1 MNYYPLW
8 HCLDDKSREA
18 LKPFLPKD
26 WYEPSNTIGKQKP
39 IAVADDS
46 SEEYEREM
54 KKKPG
59 RD

>member
-18 LKPFLPKD
+18 LRPFLPKD
-26 WYEPSNTIGKQKP
+26 WYEPSNTDRQKP
-39 IAVADDS
+39 IAVSNDS
-46 SEEYEREM
+46 SEEYVREM